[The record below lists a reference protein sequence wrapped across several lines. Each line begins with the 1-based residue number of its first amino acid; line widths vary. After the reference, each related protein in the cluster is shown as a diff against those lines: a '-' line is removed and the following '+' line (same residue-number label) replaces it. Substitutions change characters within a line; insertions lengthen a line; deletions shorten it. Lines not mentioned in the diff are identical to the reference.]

1 MELHIE
7 EITKK
12 ANKRLYFL
20 RECRRANLPKEVGI
34 TCYLTKIR
42 PLLEYDAA
50 IWGGL
55 PDHLANELENVQ
67 KKSLDI
73 ICLPRD
79 SLLTSLEERRKTI
92 TTRELQRILEDSD
105 HPCHTMI
112 LKATEHE
119 YNLRTKNLCQAVRS
133 GTERHKQSF
142 IPRAAALNNI

>member
-67 KKSLDI
+67 KGVWI
-73 ICLPRD
+73 
-79 SLLTSLEERRKTI
+79 
-92 TTRELQRILEDSD
+92 
-105 HPCHTMI
+105 
-112 LKATEHE
+112 
-119 YNLRTKNLCQAVRS
+119 
-133 GTERHKQSF
+133 
-142 IPRAAALNNI
+142 